1 MMTNSIV
8 EIILGY
14 GFTLVLF
21 VGLPAVLFL
30 MIFLPGLMRTT
41 GETIG
46 ASESKRSG
54 IGAVSKKVALRRAP
68 QAPLTMVNTA

>member
-1 MMTNSIV
+1 MTNSIA

-41 GETIG
+41 GETVG
-46 ASESKRSG
+46 ASGPKG
-54 IGAVSKKVALRRAP
+54 LAIAAVSKKVALRRAP
-68 QAPLTMVNTA
+68 QAPLTMLHTA